1 MDERG
6 GDQRIPRPVSSRPG
20 DPAPWAHLGSP
31 SRRVTLDEVRAR
43 LSEIPGSR
51 PEDAVAAASA
61 SGARLA
67 AVLVPLF
74 EEGGEARVILTK
86 RPETMPSHRGEIAFP
101 GGGFDSSVD
110 AGLRETALRE
120 ASEEIGLDPLMVEVV
135 AELDVIGTVGSGF
148 VISPFVGVLDGRP
161 RLEPH
166 PTEVVK
172 VFDVALSELMH
183 DDTFREERWDMW
195 ADDVPVHFYELPG
208 ETVWGATARILTAFL
223 AHVVEGR

>member
-1 MDERG
+1 MAARG
-6 GDQRIPRPVSSRPG
+6 GDQKIPRPESSRPG
-20 DPAPWAHLGSP
+20 GPAPWAHLGAS
-31 SRRVTLDEVRAR
+31 SRRVTLAEVRRR
-43 LSEIPGSR
+43 LAELPGVT
-51 PEDAVAAASA
+51 PAGAFAAASE

-67 AVLVPLF
+67 AVLVLLF
-74 EEGGEARVILTK
+74 EERGEARVILTK

-101 GGGFDSSVD
+101 GGRYEPSLD
-110 AGLRETALRE
+110 AGLADTALRE
-120 ASEEIGLDPLMVEVV
+120 AEEEIGLDPGLVEIV

-183 DDTFREERWDMW
+183 DDAFREERWDIW
-195 ADDVPVHFYELPG
+195 GADQAVHFYELPG
-208 ETVWGATARILTAFL
+208 ETVWGATARMLTAFL
-223 AHVVEGR
+223 AHLIEDR